1 VAVVAIVVEVIV
13 AYYLGPEAA
22 QLVGEELAPYVTT
35 AAAAAAGNVA
45 GQATANA
52 IGIQH
57 GFDGKSFAFAVLTQG
72 SGGDVTGLGTA
83 ATTVAEKVGAQIVNG
98 AVNNALQQ
106 GLKIALGIQHGFS
119 WAQVAGAAIA
129 APVVSSLSDT
139 LLGDSID
146 QATGKSS
153 PSALTTAVGS
163 TAANIIS
170 RSLNGIVSQTIVNQ
184 FTGGK
189 LNYASIVTDAFGNA
203 IGNSLGGE
211 IRDSLVANQ
220 QEGQLA
226 GAEQEVSALQ
236 RQQAMAAYGG
246 GYGSNTSNGAGFG
259 AGVDSFID
267 ANTRMGTARQTDQGD
282 AMFNALQDALSATG
296 SAAGRMA
303 GDGYDRG
310 NMLAAN
316 TRVGDARLII
326 GTDTTSDANADN
338 ATADALRRM
347 HENGESRYSRP
358 ASITRVVADVA
369 QPIQVISN
377 VNYTSL
383 ADAFPISGGNFGNPA
398 AGLYVGDLLS
408 QANAPFTLP
417 ASMAPAIM
425 PTELTGPTLI
435 AAQTGGA
442 LVGVAETTIDSVIG
456 MGRMVYNGAL
466 SDLNHRSDGLLG
478 SFIPHVAQADAA
490 HIQLQQNLY
499 NAVRSP
505 IQTATH
511 IYEGIAAQETQ
522 AQMLDA
528 RGMNVAA
535 AQIRGAYGSSIGAT
549 LIGGAGAIRSVASMG
564 AGLANGASTSGWTS
578 LSSSV
583 RSYIRDIESQT
594 GLKISSEQRS
604 LLADNL
610 RTNEYTRLTPEEASK
625 HRAAFNKNRTDLIN
639 AHHIIESSYGGSNE
653 WWNIHPARFPDQ
665 HQGGIHRAN
674 GPARSIFDRDN

>member
-1 VAVVAIVVEVIV
+1 M
-13 AYYLGPEAA
+13 P
-22 QLVGEELAPYVTT
+22 
-35 AAAAAAGNVA
+35 
-45 GQATANA
+45 
-52 IGIQH
+52 
-57 GFDGKSFAFAVLTQG
+57 
-72 SGGDVTGLGTA
+72 
-83 ATTVAEKVGAQIVNG
+83 
-98 AVNNALQQ
+98 
-106 GLKIALGIQHGFS
+106 
-119 WAQVAGAAIA
+119 AIA
-129 APVVSSLSDT
+129 APVVSSLTDT
-139 LLGDSID
+139 LLGETIEGGGG
-146 QATGKSS
+146 ARRGTGF
-153 PSALTTAVGS
+153 TEAVGS
-163 TAANIIS
+163 AAANIIS
-170 RSLNGIVSQTIVNQ
+170 RTLNGIVSQTIVNQ

-203 IGNSLGGE
+203 LGNSLGGE
-211 IRDSLVANQ
+211 IRDSLTANQ
-220 QEGQLA
+220 QEWQLA
-226 GAEQEVSALQ
+226 SAEQEVSALQ

-246 GYGSNTSNGAGFG
+246 SYGSNTSTGAGFG

-316 TRVGDARLII
+316 TRVGDDRLII

-511 IYEGIAAQETQ
+511 IYEGITAQETQ

-549 LIGGAGAIRSVASMG
+549 FIGGAGAIRSVASMG
-564 AGLANGASTSGWTS
+564 AGAVNSLRGVRAGVSETRVLSLGNGEAIYT
-578 LSSSV
+578 
-583 RSYIRDIESQT
+583 IDDAT
-594 GLKISSEQRS
+594 GLTVRADGVITGPHTGRGKGQLPEPYGGRISGEHRGHLIPEGGVDNPEFVNIPENLISEAPSSNLGLKKIY
-604 LLADNL
+604 DL
-610 RTNEYTRLTPEEASK
+610 RASK
-625 HRAAFNKNRTDLIN
+625 IAAENPNSTVRFVSEPVRQFGQTRPFAVSHYILVDGKIVESVSVLNK
-639 AHHIIESSYGGSNE
+639 
-653 WWNIHPARFPDQ
+653 
-665 HQGGIHRAN
+665 
-674 GPARSIFDRDN
+674 

>member
-1 VAVVAIVVEVIV
+1 MI
-13 AYYLGPEAA
+13 GDF
-22 QLVGEELAPYVTT
+22 G
-35 AAAAAAGNVA
+35 VA
-45 GQATANA
+45 GTAIDNQLLRGA
-52 IGIQH
+52 INSAANQGVHIAVGLQH
-57 GFDGKSFAFAVLTQG
+57 
-72 SGGDVTGLGTA
+72 
-83 ATTVAEKVGAQIVNG
+83 N
-98 AVNNALQQ
+98 
-106 GLKIALGIQHGFS
+106 FS
-119 WAQVAGAAIA
+119 WAQVAGSAIA
-129 APVVSSLSDT
+129 APIINSLTDT
-139 LLGDSID
+139 LLGQELQGPVQPG
-146 QATGKSS
+146 QAPLGRAST
-153 PSALTTAVGS
+153 ALTDALGRS
-163 TAANIIS
+163 TANVITSTLA
-170 RSLNGIVSQTIVNQ
+170 GTVSQVIQTR
-184 FTGGK
+184 FAGGR
-189 LNYASIVTDAFGNA
+189 LNYANIASDAFGNA
-203 IGNSLGGE
+203 IANNIGYDLGNS
-211 IRDSLVANQ
+211 IVASQ
-220 QEGQLA
+220 QAGQLA
-226 GAEQEVSALQ
+226 QAEQEVSALQ

-246 GYGSNTSNGAGFG
+246 SYGSNTSNGEGFG

-267 ANTRMGTARQTDQGD
+267 ANTRMGAARQTDQGD

-296 SAAGRMA
+296 SAAGSMA

-316 TRVGDARLII
+316 TRVGDDRLII
-326 GTDTTSDANADN
+326 GTDTMSDANADN

-466 SDLNHRSDGLLG
+466 SDLNHRTDGLLG
-478 SFIPHVAQADAA
+478 AFVPHVAQADAA

-511 IYEGIAAQETQ
+511 IYDGIAAQETQ

-535 AQIRGAYGSSIGAT
+535 ESKGSAT
-549 LIGGAGAIRSVASMG
+549 
-564 AGLANGASTSGWTS
+564 
-578 LSSSV
+578 
-583 RSYIRDIESQT
+583 
-594 GLKISSEQRS
+594 
-604 LLADNL
+604 
-610 RTNEYTRLTPEEASK
+610 
-625 HRAAFNKNRTDLIN
+625 
-639 AHHIIESSYGGSNE
+639 
-653 WWNIHPARFPDQ
+653 
-665 HQGGIHRAN
+665 
-674 GPARSIFDRDN
+674 IFFQE